1 MINTQIITIL
11 LSKRCSG
18 IEVVTFNTDD
28 RRRMLCTS
36 AALDLGIS

>member
-28 RRRMLCTS
+28 RRMLCTS